1 MLKTIGTLPPALPS
15 TLGPGLAPPA
25 TGGLD
30 AARWRS
36 AFAQAA
42 AEALPGLAEQR
53 WPAALAELPFECQLV
68 NGPLA
73 GARLLLRLE
82 PAAGGLQQPRLVLQV
97 APASLAAWRARGVDL
112 AAVLSAAGPV
122 VVEACAGDEP

>member
-1 MLKTIGTLPPALPS
+1 MTRAIAALPS
-15 TLGPGLAPPA
+15 SFGPGPLPPA

-36 AFAQAA
+36 AVAQAA
-42 AEALPGLAEQR
+42 AETLPGLDDGR
-53 WPAALAELPFECQLV
+53 WPDALSAQPFECQLL

-73 GARLLLRLE
+73 GARLLLRAE
-82 PAAGGLQQPRLVLQV
+82 PAAGGALLPRLVLQV

-112 AAVLSAAGPV
+112 AAVLAAAGPV
-122 VVEACAGDEP
+122 VVEPSAGDAA